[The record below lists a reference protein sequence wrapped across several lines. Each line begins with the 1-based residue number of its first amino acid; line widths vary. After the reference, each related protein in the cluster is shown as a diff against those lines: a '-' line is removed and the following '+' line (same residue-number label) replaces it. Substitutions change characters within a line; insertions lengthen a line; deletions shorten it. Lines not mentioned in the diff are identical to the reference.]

1 MSRLGN
7 TRPSGVSEHIE
18 FCMLTAVERL
28 AVGLKGSERPGP
40 SSQDRSEKAYGHHD
54 GLGIEEQVVSS
65 SSEDD
70 DASGCTWLS
79 GIYEVGVS
87 VTRS

>member
-28 AVGLKGSERPGP
+28 AVGLKGSERQGP

-54 GLGIEEQVVSS
+54 GLGIEEQVVFPQVRMMMP
-65 SSEDD
+65 
-70 DASGCTWLS
+70 A
-79 GIYEVGVS
+79 GVHGYQEYMKLGFQ
-87 VTRS
+87 